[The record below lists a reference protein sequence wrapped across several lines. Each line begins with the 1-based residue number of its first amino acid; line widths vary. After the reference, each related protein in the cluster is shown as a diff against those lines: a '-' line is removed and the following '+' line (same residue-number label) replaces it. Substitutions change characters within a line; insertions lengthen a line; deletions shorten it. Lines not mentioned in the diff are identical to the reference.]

1 MGRILRLTSL
11 CAGLLGLGTILLT
24 AGCGSGGSTRLRVM
38 NAVPDEASLNV
49 LVDNSSVSSSLA
61 YGTSTGYI
69 SESSGSHQVAVAP
82 VGSTTALLT
91 QTVNLASGSDTTII
105 STNFSS
111 SIENLVLT
119 DNNAAPASGDFT
131 IRLINASPNLG
142 PADIYIV
149 TPGTAL
155 TSVSPTLSNVGFGVA
170 SSYQSLTAGSLEIEM
185 TSVGQKFAVVDTGT
199 LTFIA
204 GQVRTFVGLNNP
216 SGGFTYTMLQDVN

>member
-1 MGRILRLTSL
+1 VGRIVRLMSL
-11 CAGLLGLGTILLT
+11 CAGILGLGTIFLT
-24 AGCGSGGSTRLRVM
+24 AGCGSGGGTRLRVM
-38 NAVPDEASLNV
+38 NAVPDEANLNV

-69 SESSGSHQVAVAP
+69 SEGSGSHQVAIEP
-82 VGSTTALLT
+82 TGSSTALLT

-105 STNFSS
+105 STNFST

-119 DNNAAPASGDFT
+119 DNNTAPASGDFT

-155 TSVSPTLSNVGFGVA
+155 TTVSPTLSNVGFGVA
-170 SSYQSLTAGSLEIEM
+170 SSYQSLTAGNLEIEM

-216 SGGFTYTMLQDVN
+216 AGGFNYAMLQDVN

>member
-1 MGRILRLTSL
+1 LMSL
-11 CAGLLGLGTILLT
+11 CAGILGLGTIFLT
-24 AGCGSGGSTRLRVM
+24 AGCGSGGGTRLRVM
-38 NAVPDEASLNV
+38 NAVPDEANVNV

-69 SESSGSHQVAVAP
+69 SEGSGSHQVAIEPA
-82 VGSTTALLT
+82 GSSTALLT

-105 STNFSS
+105 STNFST

-119 DNNAAPASGDFT
+119 DNNTAPASGDFT
-131 IRLINASPNLG
+131 IRFINASPNLG

-155 TSVSPTLSNVGFGVA
+155 TTVSPNLSNVGFGVA
-170 SSYQSLTAGSLEIEM
+170 SSYQSLTAGNLEIEM

-199 LTFIA
+199 LTFIS

-216 SGGFTYTMLQDVN
+216 AGGFNYTMLQDVN

>member
-1 MGRILRLTSL
+1 MGRIVRVMSL
-11 CAGLLGLGTILLT
+11 FAGILGLGTIFLT
-24 AGCGSGGSTRLRVM
+24 AGCGSGGGTRLRVM
-38 NAVPDEASLNV
+38 NAVPDEANLNV

-69 SESSGSHQVAVAP
+69 SEGSGSHQVAVAP
-82 VGSTTALLT
+82 TGSNTALLT

-105 STNFSS
+105 STNFST

-119 DNNAAPASGDFT
+119 DNNTAPASGDFT

-149 TPGTAL
+149 APGTAL
-155 TSVSPTLSNVGFGVA
+155 TTVSPTLSNVGFGVA
-170 SSYQSLTAGSLEIEM
+170 SSYQSLTAGNLEIEM

-216 SGGFTYTMLQDVN
+216 AGGFNYTMLQDVN